1 MRLLHVISSMD
12 PKKGGPSQ
20 GLRNLNPFLE
30 GHGMHVEIVCL
41 DDEDLQAVQPNKLLK
56 HKIGKGFSAFQYNS
70 KLRSWLIK
78 NLTSFDFVSVHG
90 IWQYPNYAV
99 YSAITHLK
107 RKGEKHIPKVVIM
120 PHGMLDPYFQTAKDR
135 KWKALRNE
143 IVWRLT
149 ERKAINAADA
159 IFFTCQVE
167 LELARKTFKGYH
179 PKKEINV
186 GYGIQEPPVFD
197 VRMQSEFEQC
207 CPELNNNAYWLFLSR
222 IDPKKGIDILIAAYK
237 NLKQRGLS
245 LPHLVI
251 AGPIDSAY
259 ALKMVEAAKEIDTI
273 HFPGMLT
280 GDQKWGAFYG
290 CTAFLLPSHQE
301 NFGIAIVEAMACG
314 KPVLISNKVNIW
326 KEIQAGNG
334 GWVLEEI
341 NMLNLVDEL
350 NSILNLDKVQLSN
363 KGNYAR
369 MTFEKYFRVEDKAA
383 QFVSALL
390 SCDK

>member
-1 MRLLHVISSMD
+1 
-12 PKKGGPSQ
+12 
-20 GLRNLNPFLE
+20 
-30 GHGMHVEIVCL
+30 MHIEIVCL
-41 DDEDLQAVQPNKLLK
+41 DDEDLQSVRPNKIQK

-149 ERKAINAADA
+149 ERRAINAADA
-159 IFFTCQVE
+159 IFFTCQME
-167 LELARKTFKGYH
+167 LELARRTFKGYH
-179 PKKEINV
+179 PRNEINV

-197 VRMQSEFEQC
+197 VRMQSAFEQC

-259 ALKMVEAAKEIDTI
+259 AQKMVEAAKEIDTI
-273 HFPGMLT
+273 HFSGMLT
-280 GDQKWGAFYG
+280 GDQKWGAF
-290 CTAFLLPSHQE
+290 
-301 NFGIAIVEAMACG
+301 
-314 KPVLISNKVNIW
+314 
-326 KEIQAGNG
+326 
-334 GWVLEEI
+334 
-341 NMLNLVDEL
+341 D
-350 NSILNLDKVQLSN
+350 
-363 KGNYAR
+363 
-369 MTFEKYFRVEDKAA
+369 
-383 QFVSALL
+383 
-390 SCDK
+390 